1 MKKDASRYQ
10 YRGEGG
16 RVGHTIA
23 GHGTSLEDT
32 ILLSILGPERHK
44 NIFDFFV
51 LIFYPLVLLVD
62 YVLEVFDGFLEKIYC
77 AVASSQISY

>member
-1 MKKDASRYQ
+1 
-10 YRGEGG
+10 
-16 RVGHTIA
+16 
-23 GHGTSLEDT
+23 
-32 ILLSILGPERHK
+32 
-44 NIFDFFV
+44 